1 MKLEEDEG
9 ADRLFN
15 VVPNEGEEDKPFVM
29 PTTKQMG
36 NSAMWV
42 YARPNILE
50 NGRTSHIPPEDPG
63 DLPEGEEFDAEEAKK
78 KQEAS
83 DPYEPLLKS
92 VTADAGI
99 KTGMKFKS

>member
-29 PTTKQMG
+29 PTTKQM
-36 NSAMWV
+36 SAADMWV
-42 YARPNILE
+42 YSRPNILE
-50 NGRTSHIPPEDPG
+50 NGRTSHIAPEDPG
-63 DLPEGEEFDAEEAKK
+63 DLPEGEEFDPEEAKK
-78 KQEAS
+78 QQEMA

-92 VTADAGI
+92 VTADAAV
-99 KTGMKFKS
+99 KTG